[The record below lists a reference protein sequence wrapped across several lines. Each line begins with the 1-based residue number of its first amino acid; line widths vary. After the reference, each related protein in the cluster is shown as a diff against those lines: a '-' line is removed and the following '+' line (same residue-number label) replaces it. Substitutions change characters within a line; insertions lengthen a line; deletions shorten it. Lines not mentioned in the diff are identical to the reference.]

1 MSQSL
6 ELVSNK
12 GQVVGYVR
20 VSTHNQNT
28 ERQLN
33 GYPVDKIFTD
43 YASGK
48 DSDRVQLKEMLN
60 YVRDGDMVVVHSMDR
75 LARNV
80 EDLLAMVRYLNRN
93 NIKIKFLKE
102 NLTFEGNNS
111 PISVMFLTIMGAV
124 AEFERSII
132 YERLMEGVTLA
143 KQKGLYKG
151 RKPSLSAEQIEIFK
165 EKLELKFP
173 LPKIAKMFNI
183 SLSSVRN
190 YAKKVQQGVLND
202 KNEDNR
208 DQSMGQST

>member
-1 MSQSL
+1 MNQPL

-33 GYPVDKIFTD
+33 GYPVDKTFID

-48 DSDRVQLKEMLN
+48 DADRVQLKEMLN

-80 EDLLAMVRYLNRN
+80 EDLLTMVRYLNRN
-93 NIKIKFLKE
+93 NVKIKFLKE

-151 RKPSLSAEQIEIFK
+151 RKPVLTAEQVEIFK

-173 LPKIAKMFNI
+173 LPKIAQMFNI

-190 YAKKVQQGVLND
+190 YAKKVQQG
-202 KNEDNR
+202 K
-208 DQSMGQST
+208 